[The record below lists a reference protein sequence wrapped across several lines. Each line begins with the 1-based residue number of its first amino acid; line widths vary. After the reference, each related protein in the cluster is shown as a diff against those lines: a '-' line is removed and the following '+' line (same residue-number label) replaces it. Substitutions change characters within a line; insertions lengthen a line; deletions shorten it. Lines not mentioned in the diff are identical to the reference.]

1 MSLCLA
7 STAKPLRPS
16 ALTSMC
22 TQLGLQLFIRAA
34 DFPLQQLAFDIRR
47 ISYRAKIF
55 YFSGCVVVVL
65 DFSRTKL
72 WYTADPFLSSF
83 ITLYPLFYIS
93 YTTHETHKTR
103 HMPGPGKVN
112 ERPRP
117 LAFAGARWWSSVA
130 RVIFGW
136 ESIPIAVSYRVSQ

>member
-1 MSLCLA
+1 
-7 STAKPLRPS
+7 
-16 ALTSMC
+16 MC

-55 YFSGCVVVVL
+55 YFSGCVVVV
-65 DFSRTKL
+65 FSRTKL

-117 LAFAGARWWSSVA
+117 LAFAGARWLVVGGSRHIWLGVDTD
-130 RVIFGW
+130 RRLTPGLTVN
-136 ESIPIAVSYRVSQ
+136 